1 MRGGAKKMN
10 FKISPYITAV
20 DENDPT
26 KGNMEAINVE
36 VENNGGAE
44 NHPKLSKLGVVK
56 LLIEKIE
63 NL

>member
-1 MRGGAKKMN
+1 M
-10 FKISPYITAV
+10 KIVITKYTTAV

-26 KGNMEAINVE
+26 KGNVVSNISMEAMNVE